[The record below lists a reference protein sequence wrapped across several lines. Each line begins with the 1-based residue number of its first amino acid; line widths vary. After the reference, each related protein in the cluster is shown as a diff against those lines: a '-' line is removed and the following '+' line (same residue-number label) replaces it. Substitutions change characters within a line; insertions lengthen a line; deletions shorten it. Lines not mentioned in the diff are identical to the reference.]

1 MTHAKYKITII
12 EPSPIVATGLSK
24 MIGDCADFT
33 IANFFTNLQTY
44 NDFQNGNTDIIIVN
58 PAVATINGHS
68 DPKAMIPAHEGT
80 VFVAI
85 SYGPYDEETFRH
97 YDGYISIYFTQAQIE
112 KRLLSAI
119 RNSSEKEQTDNSNE
133 LSSREREILTA
144 VAKGKTN
151 KEIADE
157 FNLSVHTV
165 ISHRKNISHKL
176 GINSISGLTIY
187 AVMNKLVDIEDF

>member
-1 MTHAKYKITII
+1 MTQAKYKVTII
-12 EPSPIVATGLSK
+12 EPSPIVAAGLSK
-24 MIGDCADFT
+24 MIGECADFA
-33 IANFFTNLQTY
+33 IAKIFTNLQTY
-44 NDFQNGNTDIIIVN
+44 NDFQNGNADIIIVN
-58 PAVATINGHS
+58 PSIASLNGHS
-68 DPKAMIPAHEGT
+68 DPRTTIPAREGT
-80 VFVAI
+80 VYVAI
-85 SYGPYDEETFRH
+85 NYGPFDDETFRH
-97 YDGYISIYFTQAQIE
+97 YDGYIGIYFTQEQIE

-119 RNSSEKEQTDNSNE
+119 RNSSEKEQSDNSNE

-187 AVMNKLVDIEDF
+187 AVMNKLVDMEDF